1 MCYMSPR
8 KKRVGVRELRQNLSV
23 YLRRVR
29 AGQTLEVTDR
39 GRPVAILAPLPPA
52 ATAIERLI
60 ASGLATGPVGDL
72 VKLGMPKG
80 PVSTRASEALEE
92 LRRERL

>member
-1 MCYMSPR
+1 M
-8 KKRVGVRELRQNLSV
+8 RQNLSV
-23 YLRRVR
+23 YLRKVA

-39 GRPVAILAPLPPA
+39 GRPVAILAPLPQA

-60 ASGLATGPVGDL
+60 ASGLAIGPVGNL
-72 VKLGMPKG
+72 RKLGMPKG
-80 PVSTRASEALEE
+80 PVSTRASKALAE